1 MLYLRYIDYIFN
13 IWKGTDNKVLKKLN
27 KQHPTAKFDLKIS
40 KEEIAFLDTKIYI
53 DGDKNIQT
61 TI

>member
-1 MLYLRYIDYIFN
+1 MERN
-13 IWKGTDNKVLKKLN
+13 RQQSTK
-27 KQHPTAKFDLKIS
+27 DLKIS

>member
-13 IWKGTDNKVLKKLN
+13 IWKVLKKLN